1 MTTDE
6 CKDKHCSYNDIKR
19 KGYTM
24 SIRTTIT
31 FDDDILKLLKLKA
44 LETSHSVS
52 ELINELVIDAF
63 KEDNEDLKVFEDRKH
78 EETISFEGFM
88 KKLEADGKL

>member
-1 MTTDE
+1 
-6 CKDKHCSYNDIKR
+6 
-19 KGYTM
+19 M
-24 SIRTTIT
+24 SIRTTVT
-31 FDDDILKLLKLKA
+31 FDNDILKLLKLKA

-63 KEDNEDLKVFEDRKH
+63 REDSEDLKIFEERKN

-88 KKLEADGKL
+88 KQLESDGKL

>member
-1 MTTDE
+1 
-6 CKDKHCSYNDIKR
+6 
-19 KGYTM
+19 M

-52 ELINELVIDAF
+52 ELINELAIDAF
-63 KEDNEDLKVFEDRKH
+63 REDNEDLKVFEDRKY
-78 EETISFEGFM
+78 EETISFESFM
-88 KKLEADGKL
+88 KKFMISL

>member
-1 MTTDE
+1 
-6 CKDKHCSYNDIKR
+6 
-19 KGYTM
+19 M
-24 SIRTTIT
+24 SIRTTVT

-44 LETSHSVS
+44 VETSHSVS

-63 KEDNEDLKVFEDRKH
+63 REDNDDLKVFEERKN

-88 KKLEADGKL
+88 KQLESDGKL

>member
-1 MTTDE
+1 
-6 CKDKHCSYNDIKR
+6 
-19 KGYTM
+19 M
-24 SIRTTIT
+24 SIRTTVT
-31 FDDDILKLLKLKA
+31 FDNDILKLLKLKA

-63 KEDNEDLKVFEDRKH
+63 REDNDDLKIFEERKN

-88 KKLEADGKL
+88 KQLESDGKL